1 MALTDRKSI
10 SDYSD
15 SRLHGFLHSGV
26 SKRFDPDIRG
36 GNYERLG
43 RTLYGHEHSSQAATT
58 RDWGWISG
66 VGLQLGS
73 RMNSYW
79 LLRKLEVKYQHMRLT
94 STRAPRKSVPLL
106 DAVLPNQSLLLH
118 CLYSKNKVGV
128 ARWPHKYHMRRC
140 GKVGNRF
147 EFSVQ

>member
-1 MALTDRKSI
+1 MASFIQEFQNVLIRTSEEETTSDWVELFTVTSI
-10 SDYSD
+10 PARQRRPEIEDEFPG
-15 SRLHGFLHSGV
+15 LV
-26 SKRFDPDIRG
+26 
-36 GNYERLG
+36 
-43 RTLYGHEHSSQAATT
+43 
-58 RDWGWISG
+58 
-66 VGLQLGS
+66 LQLGS

-128 ARWPHKYHMRRC
+128 DRVQTSWPHKYHMRRC

>member
-1 MALTDRKSI
+1 
-10 SDYSD
+10 
-15 SRLHGFLHSGV
+15 
-26 SKRFDPDIRG
+26 
-36 GNYERLG
+36 
-43 RTLYGHEHSSQAATT
+43 
-58 RDWGWISG
+58 
-66 VGLQLGS
+66 
-73 RMNSYW
+73 MNSYW

>member
-1 MALTDRKSI
+1 VIIQTHGCMASFIQEFQNVLIRTSEEETTSYWVELFTVTSI
-10 SDYSD
+10 PARQRRPEIEDEFPG
-15 SRLHGFLHSGV
+15 LV
-26 SKRFDPDIRG
+26 
-36 GNYERLG
+36 
-43 RTLYGHEHSSQAATT
+43 
-58 RDWGWISG
+58 
-66 VGLQLGS
+66 LQLGS

-128 ARWPHKYHMRRC
+128 DRVQTSWPHKYHMRRC

>member
-1 MALTDRKSI
+1 MASFIQEFQNVLIRTSEEETTSYWVELFTVTSI
-10 SDYSD
+10 PARQRRPEIEDEFPG
-15 SRLHGFLHSGV
+15 LV
-26 SKRFDPDIRG
+26 
-36 GNYERLG
+36 
-43 RTLYGHEHSSQAATT
+43 
-58 RDWGWISG
+58 
-66 VGLQLGS
+66 LQLGS

-128 ARWPHKYHMRRC
+128 DRVQTSWPHKYHMRRC